1 MAGKLTTTVR
11 LGDAPTE
18 GYVRV
23 IRGSKNTAYG
33 VDRNNAI
40 YAKNTQSKMGREIA
54 QGLALAAVGRA
65 ERDERHEIR
74 VLRSSI
80 EKAANIE
87 ARRLIDFI
95 SSKLIGLEGA
105 YAKGGFSQGAL
116 KQGMKQGMK
125 TAPKWKPATPMGGSV
140 EWAPLSRRWMHQ
152 RRNKAYFRK
161 TGQPNNGRWVNQ
173 KQNEAFFLD
182 TGQLKAQ
189 VRALRET
196 YPQTLGGVRV
206 RIKEYDKRRQT
217 KNRLL
222 LDTSRFS
229 LAELDI
235 DIFPNARPNL
245 FPGLLTGQWDRIDT
259 RAALENSDL
268 LPGSMREK
276 LSGPRRRGFPY
287 RFRPMFGPVT
297 QFWMMHRIPVA
308 IAVAINN
315 GTRKRDRSY

>member
-11 LGDAPTE
+11 IGGAPTQ
-18 GYVRV
+18 GYTK
-23 IRGSKNTAYG
+23 IIKGSKNTAFNG
-33 VDRNNAI
+33 VRNNAI

-54 QGLALAAVGRA
+54 QDLALAAVGRA

-74 VLRSSI
+74 VMRSSI

-87 ARRLIDFI
+87 ARRLVDFI

-105 YAKGGFSQGAL
+105 RAKGGFSQGAL
-116 KQGMKQGMK
+116 KQGMK

-152 RRNKAYFRK
+152 KHNETFFRN
-161 TGQPNNGRWVNQ
+161 
-173 KQNEAFFLD
+173 

-189 VRALRET
+189 VRALREA
-196 YPQTLGGVRV
+196 YPQALGGVRV
-206 RIKEYDKRRQT
+206 RIKEYDKGRQK
-217 KNRLL
+217 KNRSL
-222 LDTSRFS
+222 LDTPRFA

-235 DIFPNARPNL
+235 DIFPNARANL

-268 LPGSMREK
+268 LPGTMREK

-297 QFWMMHRIPVA
+297 QFWMMHRIPAA

-315 GTRKRDRSY
+315 GTRKRDRSFDR